1 MSKPISI
8 DTTPTRAVLHNAAL
22 YVDPY
27 LERFQAKPEELEKLI
42 QEMHDKV
49 SEELRA
55 VIWLLQGVTNETKRF
70 LKAYH
75 SLIDTY
81 RDTDAGLSLS
91 KRIADLYLKLAFE
104 TYSYNRSTLFVEVN
118 RLYQNT
124 SKEQR
129 DYICSLDYE
138 QSLMKEFLD
147 TFKDFCHS
155 KETQTPT

>member
-8 DTTPTRAVLHNAAL
+8 DTTPIELVAYNASL
-22 YVDPY
+22 YLDPY
-27 LERFQAKPEELEKLI
+27 IERFQTKPEELDKII
-42 QEMHDKV
+42 QELYDKA

-55 VIWLLQGVTNETKRF
+55 VICLLQGVTNETKRF

-75 SLIDTY
+75 SLIDSYKATE
-81 RDTDAGLSLS
+81 AGLSLS
-91 KRIADLYLKLAFE
+91 KRLADLYLKLAFE

-147 TFKDFCHS
+147 TFKDFCRS